1 MVVALMHSQGVLGPA
16 NKSDLM
22 ISVFVLP
29 QTVSCPVN
37 DIYLQ
42 CSLFLCN
49 LNPCLDLEIFPQI
62 SQEWEM
68 LLAM

>member
-29 QTVSCPVN
+29 QTVSCPVY

-42 CSLFLCN
+42 YSLFLCN

-62 SQEWEM
+62 SQGWGM
-68 LLAM
+68 LLAK

>member
-29 QTVSCPVN
+29 QTVSCPVK

-42 CSLFLCN
+42 CSLFL
-49 LNPCLDLEIFPQI
+49 CLDLEIFPQI

-68 LLAM
+68 LLAMWLASM